1 MENRI
6 LIGIGSN
13 VPSRAEEVSRAM
25 LWLRR
30 YMSTSNETMP
40 YPTAPDGEPA
50 STPEYLNAVI
60 EGLTPHDIEFL
71 QSKFKAYER
80 RRGRLPEHRSQGHI
94 IIDIDLVAFNGEILK
109 TEEYE
114 SVHFRHGLELLK
126 FPSSPTE

>member
-40 YPTAPDGEPA
+40 
-50 STPEYLNAVI
+50 
-60 EGLTPHDIEFL
+60 
-71 QSKFKAYER
+71 
-80 RRGRLPEHRSQGHI
+80 LPYGSGW
-94 IIDIDLVAFNGEILK
+94 
-109 TEEYE
+109 
-114 SVHFRHGLELLK
+114 
-126 FPSSPTE
+126 